1 MFEYLLYRKGRTNVR
16 NNLIIR
22 FDFSINFQFSLSVL
36 FINPRFLH
44 FHLKK
49 ENKDTAL
56 SVNDLLDYAS
66 YVFKLLEMLKNYCK
80 MPKLRENIQIEFIID
95 ST

>member
-1 MFEYLLYRKGRTNVR
+1 MFEYLLYRKSRTNVR

-36 FINPRFLH
+36 FINLRFLH
-44 FHLKK
+44 FYLNK
-49 ENKDTAL
+49 EDDTVL

>member
-1 MFEYLLYRKGRTNVR
+1 MFEYLLYRKSRTNVR

-36 FINPRFLH
+36 FINLRFLH
-44 FHLKK
+44 FYLKK
-49 ENKDTAL
+49 ENDTVL

-66 YVFKLLEMLKNYCK
+66 YVFKLLEMLNNYCK

>member
-1 MFEYLLYRKGRTNVR
+1 MFEYLLYRKSRTNVR

-36 FINPRFLH
+36 FINLRFLH
-44 FHLKK
+44 FYLKK
-49 ENKDTAL
+49 ENDTVL

-66 YVFKLLEMLKNYCK
+66 YVFKLLEMLNNYCK
-80 MPKLRENIQIEFIID
+80 MPKLRENIQIEFLID

>member
-1 MFEYLLYRKGRTNVR
+1 MFEYLLYRKSRTNVR
-16 NNLIIR
+16 NNLVIR
-22 FDFSINFQFSLSVL
+22 FDFSINFQFSLSVS

-44 FHLKK
+44 FDSKK
-49 ENKDTAL
+49 ENDTAL

-66 YVFKLLEMLKNYCK
+66 YVFKLLEMLNNYCK